1 MDFLDLNI
9 DETFKKLNT
18 SINGLKKEEVIKRRK
33 KYGLNTFYFNNEFL
47 KLFLIKI
54 FNPIILLLLLTL
66 IFTLINKNYSDSISI
81 SIIILITLIFNI
93 ILEYKSE
100 YPINFEKLRL
110 KKVWVI
116 RNRKK
121 TKISSK
127 KITVGDIVVIE
138 KNSYIKADMK
148 VIVGNDIE
156 IHSPL
161 NNVYNENN
169 ILLAGDYIKNGSG
182 MGVVFEIGK
191 NTEIYKLAKKTSQ
204 KRKQKLPFK
213 IRLEKSNRKICL
225 CILIIT
231 FLLGLILYLKNI
243 AYTSITT
250 HLVSLIIASIPIFS
264 IVILVLILY
273 YFKKKNNKNMS
284 INSLNLLGSIG
295 NTTTII
301 CNKEEFLTL
310 NELTAKIIQLED
322 GSIYEIQGNG
332 YNDIGEVIPINPSA
346 KYKDSLYNLN
356 LLGKLVYLNNK
367 AKLEYINDE
376 WTVSGNQFDI
386 ALLSLNQK
394 INHCIFENKIIHEV
408 KNKNYLVT
416 FYKENDTTKISIRG
430 NVEDIIKFC
439 NNEQEEI
446 LRRYNYLMS
455 LGYKVIGV
463 AEGKVKNKKKYTEKD
478 IKNLNFIGLI
488 GLINP
493 LKEESKEAIEM
504 CLKEG
509 IKVIINT
516 NDNENNTEILGKDLN
531 IITKRNEIATKE
543 DIRHNFNLGERIFD
557 DFIKEIKMF
566 SNVTDEDLIKII
578 DSLKRQGET
587 VATIGTDIEDIKSL
601 KSSNISIT
609 SNSSIIKKTSD
620 LTVNDNNLKSIINLI
635 KEDKNISN
643 IIHNV
648 IQYLSYCNIIELL
661 VIFLCTIF
669 KTHNVLSINQIL
681 WIDLTSCI
689 LALGLLLKDNS
700 INDNSYTKK
709 IVSSKKERFK
719 WILTGIFNS
728 IIVFLFIMLLNKI
741 NLDKNQMNTS
751 IILLLIS
758 LETSLLFY
766 YKNDS
771 IFKINFKEIW
781 KTSLFISINILLQL
795 IIFKSLTSI
804 NYANILITLSYSLI
818 PSIIIEVINKIK
830 DIKNKK

>member
-1 MDFLDLNI
+1 MDFLDLSI

-18 SINGLKKEEVIKRRK
+18 SINGLKKEEITKRRK

-47 KLFLIKI
+47 KLFLTRI

-66 IFTLINKNYSDSISI
+66 VLTLINKNYSNSISI
-81 SIIILITLIFNI
+81 GIVILITIIFNI
-93 ILEYKSE
+93 ILEYKCE
-100 YPINFEKLRL
+100 YPISFEKLRF

-116 RNRKK
+116 RNGKK
-121 TKISSK
+121 IKISSK
-127 KITVGDIVVIE
+127 KITIGDIVVIE
-138 KNSYIKADMK
+138 KNSYIKADVR

-156 IHSPL
+156 TQSPL
-161 NNVYNENN
+161 NNIYNENN

-213 IRLEKSNRKICL
+213 IRLEKSNRRICL
-225 CILIIT
+225 CTLIIT
-231 FLLGLILYLKNI
+231 FLLELILYLKNI
-243 AYTSITT
+243 DLIYIITY
-250 HLVSLIIASIPIFS
+250 LVSLIIASIPIFS
-264 IVILVLILY
+264 TVLLVLVFY
-273 YFKKKNNKNMS
+273 YFKRKNKKNVS
-284 INSLNLLGSIG
+284 INSLNVLGSIG
-295 NTTTII
+295 DTTTII
-301 CNKEEFLTL
+301 CNQDEFLTI

-322 GSIYEIQGNG
+322 GSIYEIKGNG

-367 AKLEYINDE
+367 AKLECINDE
-376 WTVSGNQFDI
+376 WISSGNPFDI

-394 INHCIFENKIIHEV
+394 INQCVFENKIIYEI
-408 KNKNYLVT
+408 KNKNYLIT

-439 NNEQEEI
+439 NNNQEEI
-446 LRRYNYLMS
+446 LRRYNHLTS

-463 AEGKVKNKKKYTEKD
+463 AEGNVKNKKKYTEKD
-478 IKNLNFIGLI
+478 IKDLNFIGLI
-488 GLINP
+488 GIINP
-493 LKEESKEAIEM
+493 LKEESQEAIKI
-504 CLKEG
+504 CSKEG

-516 NDNENNTEILGKDLN
+516 KEGENNAEIIGKDLN
-531 IITKRNEIATKE
+531 IITKKNEIATKE

-566 SNVTDEDLIKII
+566 SNINDEDLIKVIE
-578 DSLKRQGET
+578 SLKRQGET
-587 VATIGTDIEDIKSL
+587 VATIGNDIEDIKSL

-609 SNSSIIKKTSD
+609 SNNSIIKKASD
-620 LTVNDNNLKSIINLI
+620 LTINDNNLKSIISLI
-635 KEDKNISN
+635 KEGKNISN
-643 IIHNV
+643 VIYNIIH
-648 IQYLSYCNIIELL
+648 YLLYCNIIEVL

-669 KTHNVLSINQIL
+669 KTYNVLSINHIL

-689 LALGLLLKDNS
+689 LALGLLLKENCA
-700 INDNSYTKK
+700 NDNTYTKK

-719 WILTGIFNS
+719 WILAGVFNS
-728 IIVFLFIMLLNKI
+728 IIVFLFILLLNKI
-741 NLDKNQMNTS
+741 NLDKNQINIS
-751 IILLLIS
+751 IILLIIS
-758 LETSLLFY
+758 LENSFLFY
-766 YKNDS
+766 YKNNS
-771 IFKINFKEIW
+771 IFKINFKEMW
-781 KTSLFISINILLQL
+781 KTYFFISINLLLQL
-795 IIFKSLTSI
+795 IILKSLTSI
-804 NYANILITLSYSLI
+804 NYTTILITLGYSLI